1 MGSFSIRWRNST
13 KKDLRKLPPHEVAR
27 VLAEV
32 ELLADEPFPHGS
44 QKLSGSEHV
53 YRIRIGDYRELKI
66 VEIR

>member
-1 MGSFSIRWRNST
+1 M
-13 KKDLRKLPPHEVAR
+13 VAR

-32 ELLADEPFPHGS
+32 GLLADEPFPHGS

-53 YRIRIGDYRELKI
+53 YRIRIGGYRELKI